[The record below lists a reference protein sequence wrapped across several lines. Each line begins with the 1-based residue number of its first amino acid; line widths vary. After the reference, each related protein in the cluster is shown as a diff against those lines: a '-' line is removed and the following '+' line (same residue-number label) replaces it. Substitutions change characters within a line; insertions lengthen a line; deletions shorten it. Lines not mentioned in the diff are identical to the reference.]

1 MSDVPP
7 DSGVL
12 SSGITSPAVGY
23 PPQDTRA
30 RVADLENIRE
40 KLEEQLATANKV
52 AILCVAMVIC
62 AGCYGDVCWLLW

>member
-12 SSGITSPAVGY
+12 SSGITSPAVGF
-23 PPQDTRA
+23 PAQDPRT

-40 KLEEQLATANKV
+40 KLEAQLATANKV
-52 AILCVAMVIC
+52 AMSSELR
-62 AGCYGDVCWLLW
+62 W